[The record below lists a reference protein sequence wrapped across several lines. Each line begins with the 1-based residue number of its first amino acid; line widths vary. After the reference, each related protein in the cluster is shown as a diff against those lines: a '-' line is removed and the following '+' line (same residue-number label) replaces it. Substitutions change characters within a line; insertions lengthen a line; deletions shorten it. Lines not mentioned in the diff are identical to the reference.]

1 MDRIETQSTSRKTAT
16 TSDIVL
22 REGPQARLLFRP
34 EIVDNTGRPEA
45 AVRGRFLY
53 QKKKRSDQWIEFDRL
68 PLTSVKVDEGYQLE
82 INSSELYTLLINL
95 RKLYQLANAYGVPQ
109 GKKSFLEV
117 SGALADLLALAG
129 PDLQEFFTSNSE
141 DAIRLF
147 RLLLNWIYKRPGIEV
162 FEGVSEL
169 LELNTVVGLANLKAF
184 LKEWKANSDVSNE
197 EFWQTFFAKN
207 AFVLSQLFAYP
218 VILIKDKAY
227 LGGKDL
233 TNTGGHIVAFLCKL
247 ESTGAAAMVEI
258 KTPQTPLLGPVYRGY
273 DVYPISTHLT
283 GAIAQALKYRSSLME
298 NIQNLQRGEHPVI
311 ASEPYCVVVAGDCAE
326 LNSSEKKASFER
338 FRERLNGVRILT
350 FDEVYKRIDGL
361 LAIFTDSSGISPQ
374 KSSLG
379 MKSDDL
385 R

>member
-1 MDRIETQSTSRKTAT
+1 MNRIETQSTSKMAAT

-22 REGPQARLLFRP
+22 RVGPQARLLFRP

-68 PLTSVKVDEGYQLE
+68 PLTSIKVDEGYQLE
-82 INSSELYTLLINL
+82 IHSSELHTLLINL
-95 RKLYQLANAYGVPQ
+95 RQIYQLANAYGVPQ
-109 GKKSFLEV
+109 GKKRFFEV

-129 PDLQEFFTSNSE
+129 SELQEFFTTNSD

-147 RLLLNWIYKRPGIEV
+147 RLLLNWIYKRPNIEV

-184 LKEWKANSDVSNE
+184 LKEWKANSDVSKE
-197 EFWQTFFAKN
+197 EFWQTLFAKN

-218 VILIKDKAY
+218 VILINDKAY
-227 LGGKDL
+227 LGGKGL
-233 TNTGGHIVAFLCKL
+233 TNTGGHIVDFLCKL

-258 KTPQTPLLGPVYRGY
+258 KTPKTPLLGSVYRG
-273 DVYPISTHLT
+273 VYPISSDLA
-283 GAIAQALKYRSSLME
+283 GAISQALKYRSSLME
-298 NIQNLQRGEHPVI
+298 NIQNLQREQPILI

-350 FDEVYKRIDGL
+350 FDEVYKRIEGL

-374 KSSLG
+374 KSASVH
-379 MKSDDL
+379 
-385 R
+385 

>member
-1 MDRIETQSTSRKTAT
+1 MDRIETQSTSRRTAT

-53 QKKKRSDQWIEFDRL
+53 QKKKRGDQWIEFDRL
-68 PLTSVKVDEGYQLE
+68 PLTSVKTDEGYQLE
-82 INSSELYTLLINL
+82 ISSSELYTLLINL
-95 RKLYQLANAYGVPQ
+95 RQLYQLANAYGVPQ

-117 SGALADLLALAG
+117 RGALADLLTLAG

-147 RLLLNWIYKRPGIEV
+147 RLLLNWIYKRSSVEV
-162 FEGVSEL
+162 FEEASEL

-184 LKEWKANSDVSNE
+184 LVEWKSNRDVKGE
-197 EFWQTFFAKN
+197 EFWQTLFAKN

-227 LGGKDL
+227 LGGKDF
-233 TNTGGHIVAFLCKL
+233 TNAGGHIVDFLYKL
-247 ESTGAAAMVEI
+247 ESTGAVALIEI
-258 KTPQTPLLGPVYRGY
+258 KTPMTPLLGPAYRAGI
-273 DVYPISTHLT
+273 YPISNDLT
-283 GAIAQALKYRSSLME
+283 GAIAQTLAYRNSLIE
-298 NIQNLQRGEHPVI
+298 NIQNLQRREPTVI
-311 ASEPYCVVVAGDCAE
+311 PSEPYCVIVAGDCE
-326 LNSSEKKASFER
+326 QLDSPNKKASFEA

-350 FDEVYKRIDGL
+350 FDEVYKRIEGL
-361 LAIFTDSSGISPQ
+361 LAIFADSSGN
-374 KSSLG
+374 
-379 MKSDDL
+379 
-385 R
+385 

>member
-1 MDRIETQSTSRKTAT
+1 MDRIETQSTSRKTAI

-22 REGPQARLLFRP
+22 REGPQARLVFRP
-34 EIVDNTGRPEA
+34 EIVDNTGKPEA
-45 AVRGRFLY
+45 AIRGRFLY
-53 QKKKRSDQWIEFDRL
+53 QKKKRNDQWIEFDRL

-82 INSSELYTLLINL
+82 INSSELYTLLTNL

-117 SGALADLLALAG
+117 GGALADLLALAG
-129 PDLQEFFTSNSE
+129 PELQDFFTSNSE

-147 RLLLNWIYKRPGIEV
+147 RLLLNWIYKRPIEA

-184 LKEWKANSDVSNE
+184 LKEWKANSDVSKE
-197 EFWQTFFAKN
+197 EFWQTLFAKN
-207 AFVLSQLFAYP
+207 SFVLSQLFAYP

-233 TNTGGHIVAFLCKL
+233 TNTGGHIVDFLCKL

-258 KTPQTPLLGPVYRGY
+258 KTPMTPLLGSAYRG
-273 DVYPISTHLT
+273 VYPISNDLA
-283 GAIAQALKYRSSLME
+283 GAISQALKYRSSLME
-298 NIQNLQRGEHPVI
+298 NIQNLQRGEPTVI
-311 ASEPYCVVVAGDCAE
+311 ASESYCVVVAGDCAE

-350 FDEVYKRIDGL
+350 FDEVYKRIEGL
-361 LAIFTDSSGISPQ
+361 LAIFTDSSGVSPQ
-374 KSSLG
+374 KS
-379 MKSDDL
+379 
-385 R
+385 